1 LSIPPN
7 THVDY
12 EAQSNLCVGTYD
24 LSIIR
29 IGRVSNTKIHERAL
43 KLGINSK
50 FCIITILGSASAFA

>member
-24 LSIIR
+24 LYIIR
-29 IGRVSNTKIHERAL
+29 TGRVSTTKIHARPL
-43 KLGINSK
+43 KLSISSK
-50 FCIITILGSASAFA
+50 FCIITTLGSASAFA